1 MRPIHMFKKKYFEG
15 ALTRFFSWPKTKL
28 VGNRFHF
35 VDKDDSRSG
44 YYQEKLPR
52 SRYVS
57 VKIIAGI
64 LYPLFNPI
72 AFVFRKIGMLFAD
85 YQEVQ
90 KSVARHDAKLTNTKN
105 TIKQTA
111 DKLAA
116 NAQTST
122 AIIKLFKQPEKD
134 ITAEW
139 NKLRLKVV
147 AADGFICSN
156 PENKAKFTEL
166 FSTSC
171 TNFLLV
177 VKAFE
182 QIIAEENIDSP
193 EAFAFRLIN
202 QDSGDEISF
211 AFNHAVLLTFYSL
224 IRANNNKLEHSHY
237 YNDDEEDCAPK
248 YWFKPVSAGGIDTQS
263 HQNAENFYIK
273 GTEEYIFRKMY
284 NFCIKALCSHSLYSA
299 KAVNKA
305 DARGELSRAL
315 DKSKKEDYEPTTY
328 SY

>member
-1 MRPIHMFKKKYFEG
+1 MVKKKYFEG

-52 SRYVS
+52 SNRVS

-72 AFVFRKIGMLFAD
+72 AFVFRKLGMLFAD

-90 KSVARHDAKLTNTKN
+90 KSVARHDAKLTNAKN

-122 AIIKLFKQPEKD
+122 AIIKLFKQPEED

-139 NKLRLKVV
+139 NKLRVKVV

-182 QIIAEENIDSP
+182 QIVAEENIASP
-193 EAFAFRLIN
+193 EAFAFRLIDQN
-202 QDSGDEISF
+202 SKDEISF
-211 AFNHAVLLTFYSL
+211 AFNHAVLRTFYSL
-224 IRANNNKLEHSHY
+224 IRANNNKLEHSSDY
-237 YNDDEEDCAPK
+237 KDADENEDEDNTPK
-248 YWFKPVSAGGIDTQS
+248 FWFTPVSQGGIDTKS

-273 GTEEYIFRKMY
+273 GREEYTWRKMY

-305 DARGELSRAL
+305 DARGELSRAI
-315 DKSKKEDYEPTTY
+315 DKSKKENYIPTTY